1 MIDFSLE
8 PAFEAKLDWIR
19 TFVREEVEPL
29 DVLSDYNANAPYE
42 LTNKGAMKILKM
54 LQAKVRAEGL
64 WAPHLDPELGGQ
76 GFGQAGL
83 CFINEILGRSVWAPR
98 VFGSQAPDSG
108 NSEILARFGTPEQKA
123 RYLQPILDGEIISC
137 YSMTEPDGGSDPTNF
152 ATEAKRDGDDWVIN
166 GEKWFSSNAKYAA
179 FLITPVITDRDAPP
193 HERMTMFLV
202 PGDTPGLKYRRNVGL
217 WGEKAEQATHGFL
230 HYDNV
235 RLPETA
241 ILGGVGKG
249 FQVAQS
255 RLGGGRIHHAMRTV
269 GLCQKALEMASER
282 AVSRRTRNQRIA
294 DLGVV
299 QDQIGGWWAKLQQFR
314 LLVLHTAWLYD
325 QGRTKEAYISTAAV
339 KVMTAEVAEEI
350 IWGAAHMHGSLG
362 ASNEMRLGQMIGAAF
377 RMGIVDGPTELHRA
391 TLGRQILKQTQPA
404 PGRFPSDHVPA
415 LLEKA
420 LAKYGSYFES
430 ADEIAAPLAQSVLG

>member
-8 PAFEAKLDWIR
+8 PEFEAKLDWIR

-29 DVLSDYNANAPYE
+29 DVLFDYNTNASYDV
-42 LTNKGAMKILKM
+42 TNKGAMQILRK
-54 LQAKVRAEGL
+54 LQAQVRAQGL
-64 WAPHLDPELGGQ
+64 WAPHLGPELGGQ
-76 GFGQAGL
+76 GFGQTKL
-83 CFINEILGRSVWAPR
+83 CYINEILGRSNWAPR

-108 NSEILARFGTPEQKA
+108 NSEILARFGTPEQRA
-123 RYLQPILDGEIISC
+123 RFLQPLLDGEIISC

-152 ATEAKRDGDDWVIN
+152 QTEAKQDGDHWIIN

-179 FLITPVITDRDAPP
+179 FLITPVITNRGAEP

-202 PGDTPGLKYRRNVGL
+202 PTDTPGLKFRRNVGL
-217 WGEKAEQATHGFL
+217 WAEHGEQASHGFL

-235 RLPETA
+235 RLPA
-241 ILGGVGKG
+241 SAVLGKVGEG
-249 FQVAQS
+249 FKVAQS

-269 GLCQKALEMASER
+269 GLCQKALEMACER
-282 AVSRRTRNQRIA
+282 AVSRSTRGKKLS

-299 QDQIGGWWAKLQQFR
+299 QDQVGGWWAKLQQFR

-325 QGRTKEAYISTAAV
+325 QGRQREAYVSTAAV
-339 KVMTAEVAEEI
+339 KVMTADVSEEI
-350 IWGAAHMHGSLG
+350 IWGAAHLHGSLG
-362 ASNEMRLGQMIGAAF
+362 ASNEMRFGQMIGAAF

-391 TLGRQILKQTQPA
+391 TLGRQILKHTAPA
-404 PGRFPSDHVPA
+404 PGRFPSDHIPP

-420 LAKYGSYFES
+420 RKKYGE
-430 ADEIAAPLAQSVLG
+430 LLGLGREE